1 MKTTTQNTPKS
12 AKPKPSPPVET
23 EEERKKY
30 GDWLYGQV
38 AQGFASRLEVI
49 DEESGGDQFANRED
63 SRFEDSARRVHLFT
77 WHLMRQRD
85 VADFNEKM
93 FAYNS
98 DSDESQDDDI

>member
-1 MKTTTQNTPKS
+1 MKTTDQERISRTGPEVK
-12 AKPKPSPPVET
+12 
-23 EEERKKY
+23 EES
-30 GDWLYGQV
+30 LV
-38 AQGFASRLEVI
+38 QGELFTRSK
-49 DEESGGDQFANRED
+49 SGGDQFANRED